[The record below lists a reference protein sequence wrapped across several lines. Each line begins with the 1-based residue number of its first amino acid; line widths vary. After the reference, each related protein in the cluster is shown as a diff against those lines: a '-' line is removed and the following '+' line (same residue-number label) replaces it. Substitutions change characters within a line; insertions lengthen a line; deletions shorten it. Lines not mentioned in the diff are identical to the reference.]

1 VVICCFNFY
10 NNYNF
15 YNLYNNKMTLQRKEA
30 PEFRA
35 IDNINLV
42 RPAHQKLDNGCNVFC
57 FNSGDQELVRIEWIF
72 GNQRFNPEKPLL
84 NVAVNT
90 MLTEG
95 TSKLTAAQLADKVD
109 FYGAFLQVDYGY
121 DNSLVTLYSLN
132 KHLQHTLPVLKDIL
146 TDSIFPEKELETYIR
161 NQQQKLQVSMRKN
174 DFVARRNFNKAL
186 YGDTSYGLGADADTF
201 KTLHRDDM
209 LAHFTQMYQP
219 SNCTIIISGKIEPAI
234 LELITNTF
242 DTDWT
247 NPAIKSD
254 TNQPEI
260 KSAAEHFYFTEKPD
274 ALQSAIRMGLPV
286 INRAHPDFP
295 VLQVLN
301 TVLGGYFGSRLMANI
316 REDKGYTYGIGSG
329 MSSLKHAGAMFIAT
343 EVGADVCKAAVAEI
357 EKEINLLKTEL
368 IPEEELS
375 LVRNYML
382 GSLLGSLE
390 NVFSHADK
398 FKNLYFADLDY
409 DYYDRYVN
417 VVKTVTAEHL
427 KELANKYLDFDQFY
441 KVIVGKY

>member
-1 VVICCFNFY
+1 
-10 NNYNF
+10 
-15 YNLYNNKMTLQRKEA
+15 MTLQRKQA

-35 IDNINLV
+35 IDNINLL
-42 RPAHQKLDNGCNVFC
+42 RPAHQKLDNGCNIFC

-72 GNQRFNPEKPLL
+72 GNQCFNPEKPLL
-84 NVAVNT
+84 NVAVNA

-95 TSKLTAAQLADKVD
+95 TGKLTTAQIADKVD

-121 DNSLVTLYSLN
+121 DNSVVTLYSLN

-161 NQQQKLQVSMRKN
+161 NQQQKLQVSMQKN
-174 DFVARRNFNKAL
+174 DYVARRTLNKAL
-186 YGDTSYGLGADADTF
+186 YGDTLYGLSVDADIY
-201 KTLHRDDM
+201 KSLHREDM
-209 LAHFTQMYQP
+209 LIHFKQMYQP
-219 SNCTIIISGKIEPAI
+219 SNCTIIIAGKIEPEI

-242 DTDWT
+242 DKEWVNTDV
-247 NPAIKSD
+247 KSN
-254 TNQPEI
+254 TSQPEVEP
-260 KSAAEHFYFTEKPD
+260 AVEHFYFTEKPD

-286 INRAHPDFP
+286 INRTHKDFP
-295 VLQVLN
+295 ALQVLN

-329 MSSLKHAGAMFIAT
+329 ISSFKHAGAMFVAT
-343 EVGADVCKAAVAEI
+343 EVGADVCKAAITEI
-357 EKEINLLKTEL
+357 EKEIELLKTEL
-368 IPEEELS
+368 ISEEELS

-398 FKNLYFADLDY
+398 FKNLYFAGLDY
-409 DYYDRYVN
+409 DYYDRYVDA
-417 VVKTVTAEHL
+417 VKTVTAVHL
-427 KELANKYLDFDQFY
+427 KELANEYLNFDKFY
-441 KVIVGKY
+441 KVIVGKM